1 MTPNQY
7 SEYIIRRLEEVK
19 VRYPAKS
26 QYMYEKGILIGMLA
40 SLAYRDTM
48 NLDLIR
54 NQFDKIT
61 KD

>member
-7 SEYIIRRLEEVK
+7 SEYIIRRLEEIK
-19 VRYPAKS
+19 VQYPAKS

-40 SLAYRDTM
+40 SLAYRDSM
-48 NLDLIR
+48 NLDLVR
-54 NQFDKIT
+54 SQFNKLT